1 MISNYFNIIK
11 YYYLKGL
18 LLSYRFIYNQELSED
33 IKNNLFKGEEMRK
46 LRVRFLILTII
57 FMLMTVATSIVV
69 FAQDMNTAEAAKSS
83 VQSIEE
89 KLRNMSPLLLIGLGI
104 LLIFIQKF
112 AKLAGI
118 ILLII
123 GFVRLIFMFM
133 STSV

>member
-1 MISNYFNIIK
+1 
-11 YYYLKGL
+11 
-18 LLSYRFIYNQELSED
+18 
-33 IKNNLFKGEEMRK
+33 MRK
-46 LRVRFLILTII
+46 LRVRFLTLTII
-57 FMLMTVATSIVV
+57 LMLMTIATSIVV
-69 FAQDMNTAEAAKSS
+69 FAQDMNAAEAAKST

-123 GFVRLIFMFM
+123 GFVRLIFIFM
-133 STSV
+133 STPV

>member
-1 MISNYFNIIK
+1 
-11 YYYLKGL
+11 
-18 LLSYRFIYNQELSED
+18 
-33 IKNNLFKGEEMRK
+33 MRK
-46 LRVRFLILTII
+46 LRVRVLTLTII

-89 KLRNMSPLLLIGLGI
+89 KLRNMSPLFLIGLGI

-133 STSV
+133 STPV

>member
-1 MISNYFNIIK
+1 
-11 YYYLKGL
+11 
-18 LLSYRFIYNQELSED
+18 
-33 IKNNLFKGEEMRK
+33 MRK
-46 LRVRFLILTII
+46 LRVRFITLTII

-69 FAQDMNTAEAAKSS
+69 FAQDVNAAEAAKSS

-89 KLRNMSPLLLIGLGI
+89 KLRNMSPLFLIGLGI
-104 LLIFIQKF
+104 ILIFIQKF

-133 STSV
+133 STPV

>member
-1 MISNYFNIIK
+1 
-11 YYYLKGL
+11 
-18 LLSYRFIYNQELSED
+18 
-33 IKNNLFKGEEMRK
+33 MRK
-46 LRVRFLILTII
+46 LRLSFLTLTII

-69 FAQDMNTAEAAKSS
+69 FAQDMNTAEVAKSS

-89 KLRNMSPLLLIGLGI
+89 KLRNMSPLFLIGLGI

-112 AKLAGI
+112 AKLVGI

-123 GFVRLIFMFM
+123 GFVGLIFMFM

>member
-1 MISNYFNIIK
+1 
-11 YYYLKGL
+11 
-18 LLSYRFIYNQELSED
+18 
-33 IKNNLFKGEEMRK
+33 MRK
-46 LRVRFLILTII
+46 LSVVFLTLIII
-57 FMLMTVATSIVV
+57 FILMTVATSIVV
-69 FAQDMNTAEAAKSS
+69 FAQDMNTAEVAKSS

-133 STSV
+133 SAPV

>member
-1 MISNYFNIIK
+1 MS
-11 YYYLKGL
+11 
-18 LLSYRFIYNQELSED
+18 
-33 IKNNLFKGEEMRK
+33 K
-46 LRVRFLILTII
+46 LRVSFLTLTII
-57 FMLMTVATSIVV
+57 FMMMTVVTSIVV
-69 FAQDMNTAEAAKSS
+69 FVQDVNAADAVKSS

-123 GFVRLIFMFM
+123 GFVRLLFMFM
-133 STSV
+133 STTV

>member
-1 MISNYFNIIK
+1 
-11 YYYLKGL
+11 
-18 LLSYRFIYNQELSED
+18 
-33 IKNNLFKGEEMRK
+33 MRK
-46 LRVRFLILTII
+46 LRVRFLTLTII
-57 FMLMTVATSIVV
+57 FMLMTIATSIVV
-69 FAQDMNTAEAAKSS
+69 FAQDVNAAEAAKSS

-89 KLRNMSPLLLIGLGI
+89 KLRNLSPLLLIGLGI

-123 GFVRLIFMFM
+123 GLVRLIFMFM

>member
-1 MISNYFNIIK
+1 
-11 YYYLKGL
+11 
-18 LLSYRFIYNQELSED
+18 
-33 IKNNLFKGEEMRK
+33 MRK
-46 LRVRFLILTII
+46 LKVRVLTLTII
-57 FMLMTVATSIVV
+57 LMLMTVATSIVV
-69 FAQDMNTAEAAKSS
+69 FAQDMNTAEVAKSS

-89 KLRNMSPLLLIGLGI
+89 KLRNMSPLFLIGLGI

>member
-1 MISNYFNIIK
+1 
-11 YYYLKGL
+11 
-18 LLSYRFIYNQELSED
+18 
-33 IKNNLFKGEEMRK
+33 MRK

-57 FMLMTVATSIVV
+57 FMLVTVATSIVV
-69 FAQDMNTAEAAKSS
+69 FAQDMNTAEVAKST
-83 VQSIEE
+83 VQSIED
-89 KLRNMSPLLLIGLGI
+89 KLRNLSPLLIIGLGI

>member
-1 MISNYFNIIK
+1 
-11 YYYLKGL
+11 
-18 LLSYRFIYNQELSED
+18 
-33 IKNNLFKGEEMRK
+33 MRK
-46 LRVRFLILTII
+46 LRVRVLTLTII
-57 FMLMTVATSIVV
+57 IMLMTVATSIVV

-89 KLRNMSPLLLIGLGI
+89 KLRNMSHLLLIGLGI

>member
-1 MISNYFNIIK
+1 
-11 YYYLKGL
+11 
-18 LLSYRFIYNQELSED
+18 
-33 IKNNLFKGEEMRK
+33 MRK

-57 FMLMTVATSIVV
+57 FMLVTVATSIVV
-69 FAQDMNTAEAAKSS
+69 FAQDMNTAEVAKSS

>member
-1 MISNYFNIIK
+1 
-11 YYYLKGL
+11 
-18 LLSYRFIYNQELSED
+18 
-33 IKNNLFKGEEMRK
+33 MRK

-57 FMLMTVATSIVV
+57 FTLMTVATSIVV
-69 FAQDMNTAEAAKSS
+69 FAQDMNAAEVAKSS

-89 KLRNMSPLLLIGLGI
+89 KLRNMSPLFLIGLGI

-123 GFVRLIFMFM
+123 GSVRLIFMFM

>member
-1 MISNYFNIIK
+1 
-11 YYYLKGL
+11 
-18 LLSYRFIYNQELSED
+18 
-33 IKNNLFKGEEMRK
+33 
-46 LRVRFLILTII
+46 
-57 FMLMTVATSIVV
+57 MTVATSIVV
-69 FAQDMNTAEAAKSS
+69 FAQDMNAAEVAKSS

-89 KLRNMSPLLLIGLGI
+89 KLRNMSPLFLIGLGI

-123 GFVRLIFMFM
+123 GSVRLIFMFM

>member
-1 MISNYFNIIK
+1 
-11 YYYLKGL
+11 
-18 LLSYRFIYNQELSED
+18 
-33 IKNNLFKGEEMRK
+33 MRK
-46 LRVRFLILTII
+46 LRVRVLTLTVIL
-57 FMLMTVATSIVV
+57 MLMTVATSIVV
-69 FAQDMNTAEAAKSS
+69 FAQDMNTAEVAKSS

>member
-1 MISNYFNIIK
+1 MH
-11 YYYLKGL
+11 
-18 LLSYRFIYNQELSED
+18 
-33 IKNNLFKGEEMRK
+33 K
-46 LRVRFLILTII
+46 LRVKFLTLTII
-57 FMLMTVATSIVV
+57 FMLMTVTTSIVV
-69 FAQDMNTAEAAKSS
+69 FAQDMNTAEVTKSS

-89 KLRNMSPLLLIGLGI
+89 KLRNISPLLLIGLGI